1 MPAQSNSTLHRR
13 RFLEITSLA
22 TGALLLGRSS
32 SIAAEPPAPPPPEA
46 SSAASRHRSRYQYL
60 RDGDAIREKSFDI
73 VRRETDLSRF
83 SHEEAEV
90 AVRIMYACG
99 SVDFAPQILFSPTC
113 VEAAVAAF
121 RAGAPI
127 FCDSLMV
134 AQGINR
140 SYLPANN
147 EVICTLND
155 PRTPSLAKAIDNT
168 RSAGAMELW
177 RDRLG
182 GAVVAIGNAPT
193 ALFHLLEMLDDGAPA
208 PAVVLGVPV
217 GFTNVIEAKE
227 ALVADGRIPFFT
239 VRGRQGGSAMC
250 AASVNALAHLCR

>member
-1 MPAQSNSTLHRR
+1 MPAQSSATFHRR
-13 RFLEITSLA
+13 RFLEIASLA
-22 TGALLLGRSS
+22 TGALLLGRPTSA
-32 SIAAEPPAPPPPEA
+32 AAEPTVPSPGA
-46 SSAASRHRSRYQYL
+46 STPDVRRQRRYTYL
-60 RDGDAIREKSFDI
+60 RDGDAIRERSFAT
-73 VRRETDLSRF
+73 VRREADLSRF
-83 SHEEAEV
+83 SHDEADV

-99 SVDFAPQILFSPTC
+99 SVDFAPQIMFSPTC
-113 VEAAVAAF
+113 VAVALAAL
-121 RAGAPI
+121 RNGAPI

-140 SYLPANN
+140 RYLPARN
-147 EVICTLND
+147 EVICTLDD
-155 PRTPSLAKAIDNT
+155 PRTPALAKAIDNT

-193 ALFHLLEMLDDGAPA
+193 ALFHLLEMLDDGAPV

-227 ALVADGRIPFFT
+227 ALMADPRVPFFT

-250 AASVNALAHLCR
+250 AAAVNALAQLSR